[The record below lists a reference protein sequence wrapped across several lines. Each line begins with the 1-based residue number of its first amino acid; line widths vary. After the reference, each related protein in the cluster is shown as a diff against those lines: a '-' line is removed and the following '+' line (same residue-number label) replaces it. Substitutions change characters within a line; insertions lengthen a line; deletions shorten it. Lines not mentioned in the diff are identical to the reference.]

1 MIGVMIVP
9 TGIGAAIGGHAG
21 DATPAAKLL
30 AAVSNK
36 LILHPNV
43 VNASDINEMPANSLY
58 VDGFML
64 DCFLEGTIRLKEVHQ
79 NRILLTVNAPV
90 RPETVNAVSAARVTL
105 GADVSILE
113 LRDPLCLTAYK
124 GPDGEAT
131 GRVTGWWHLIEQIN
145 GHDFDALAIA
155 TPIKCDPVTALD
167 YFENGGVN
175 PWGGVEALASRKIA
189 AELHAPVAHAPIES
203 DDLKHVN
210 QIVDP
215 RIAPE
220 MISQCYLHC
229 VLKGLHRA
237 PRPSRVGL
245 SVRDVDFMV
254 SPWGC
259 WGRPHVACVKAG
271 IPIIMVRENQT
282 VMNVKPPGPTIVVRN
297 YLEAAGVIAAMRAG
311 VTRESVRRP
320 IPPTRSRS

>member
-9 TGIGAAIGGHAG
+9 TGIGAEIGGHAG
-21 DATPAAKLL
+21 DATPAARLL
-30 AAVSNK
+30 AAVSDK

-43 VNASDINEMPANSLY
+43 VNASDINEMPHNALY
-58 VDGFML
+58 VDGYLL
-64 DCFLEGTIRLKEVHQ
+64 DCFLTGTIALQEVRQ
-79 NRILLTVNAPV
+79 NKILLAVNAPV

-113 LRDPLCLTAYK
+113 LKDPLCMTAYK

-131 GRVTGWWHLIEQIN
+131 GRVTGWWHLVEQVQ

-155 TPIKCDPVTALD
+155 TPIGCDPVVALD

-175 PWGGVEALASRKIA
+175 PWGGVEAMASRKIA
-189 AELHAPVAHAPIES
+189 AEVHVPVAHAPIES

-237 PRPSRVGL
+237 PRPSGTGL
-245 SVRDVDFMV
+245 RVRDVDFLV

-259 WGRPHVACVKAG
+259 WGTPHEACIKVG
-271 IPIIMVRENQT
+271 VPVIMVRENRT
-282 VMNVKPPGPTIVVRN
+282 VMNIKPGPSIVVGN

-320 IPPTRSRS
+320 ISPTRSV